1 MKVLVVDDDVVSR
14 MMLMHLVDS
23 CGRYEILEA
32 EDGLDAW
39 RQLEGGLRPAI
50 TFCDLRMPQLSG
62 TELLARVKAHPELA
76 SMPFVLVS
84 AANDGATIDQAGA
97 LGADGYVVKPFR
109 IEGLR
114 PHLMA
119 LEADEAPAAS
129 VRRLGIDGRRL
140 ALYLDALDRQ
150 LLEAGPAIEA
160 LLAQGDT
167 RASGERLARL
177 RAGCATL
184 GLYGAAALLARAEA
198 APAPASVAQG
208 LAAARAGV
216 ARQAGLLAAG
226 EAGDAGTGS

>member
-62 TELLARVKAHPELA
+62 TDLLARVKADPELA
-76 SMPFVLVS
+76 NMRFVLVS
-84 AANDGATIDQAGA
+84 AAGDGATIDEAVA
-97 LGADGYVVKPFR
+97 LGADGYVLKPFR

-119 LEADEAPAAS
+119 LETDEAPAACA
-129 VRRLGIDGRRL
+129 RRLGIAPARL
-140 ALYLDALDRQ
+140 ALYLDALERQ

-160 LLAQGDT
+160 LLAQDEAAG
-167 RASGERLARL
+167 ANERLARL
-177 RAGCATL
+177 RSGCSTL
-184 GLYGAAALLARAEA
+184 GLHGAATCLARAES
-198 APAPASVAQG
+198 APRPDTVAQA
-208 LAAARAGV
+208 LAAARAAV
-216 ARQAGLLAAG
+216 ARQAGLLGAS
-226 EAGDAGTGS
+226 GDAAS

>member
-23 CGRYEILEA
+23 CGRYDILEA

-39 RQLEGGLRPAI
+39 RQLEAGLRPAI

-62 TELLARVKAHPELA
+62 TELLARVKAHPDFS

-84 AANDGATIDQAGA
+84 AANDGATIEEAGA

-119 LEADEAPAAS
+119 LEADEAPADSA
-129 VRRLGIDGRRL
+129 RRLGIDGQRL
-140 ALYLDALDRQ
+140 ALYLDGLDRQ
-150 LLEAGPAIEA
+150 LFDAGPAIAA
-160 LLAQGDT
+160 LLAQGDLKG
-167 RASGERLARL
+167 SSEKLARL
-177 RAGCATL
+177 RGGCSTL
-184 GLYGAAALLARAEA
+184 GLHGAATRLARVEA
-198 APAPASVAQG
+198 APRLEPVAQALDG
-208 LAAARAGV
+208 ARALV
-216 ARQAGLLAAG
+216 ARQRALL
-226 EAGDAGTGS
+226 D